1 MIIFSPGPAN
11 ISERVRKALTLPD
24 ICHRDEEASQLLV
37 DVRASLAQAFD
48 IEDGSHEVV
57 VFSGSGTLAIESLVA
72 CLTNW
77 EQTLLIV
84 SNGIYGERVADI
96 ARVLG
101 VRYEVLELDWGR
113 LPDLAQVE
121 ELVARPHI
129 GGVYLVHHETTTGL
143 LNPLR
148 EVSRVARSHGKLVV
162 SDTISSIIGEY
173 LNLDWG
179 VDAILGT
186 ANKCFRGVPGV
197 AFAVVSNAFLA
208 VARRREKRTYY
219 SDLLT
224 HLDREAA
231 GETPFTPP
239 LQSLFAFREAIRE
252 TLEEGL
258 DNRIAHYADIS
269 GQLRA
274 GLREL
279 GLRLYLPEERYSNT
293 MTSVYLPPRFTFQ
306 QLHDPLKEKGFVI
319 YNSQGRLRGTVFML
333 GVVGLI
339 AESDIKQ
346 FLTALGETLKAAA

>member
-11 ISERVRKALTLPD
+11 ISDRVRKALTLPD
-24 ICHRDEEASQLLV
+24 ICHRDEEASQLLGE
-37 DVRASLAQAFD
+37 VRASLAQAFG
-48 IEDGSHEVV
+48 IRDGSHEVV
-57 VFSGSGTLAIESLVA
+57 VLSGSGTLAIESLLA

-77 EQTLLIV
+77 DQTLLIV
-84 SNGIYGERVADI
+84 SNGVYGERAADI

-101 VRYEVLELDWGR
+101 VRYEVLELDWGK
-113 LPDLAQVE
+113 LPDLARVE

-129 GGVYLVHHETTTGL
+129 GGVYLIHHETTTGL

-148 EVSRVARSHGKLVV
+148 ETCRVAKSHGKLVV
-162 SDTISSIIGEY
+162 SDTISSVIGEH
-173 LNLDWG
+173 LDLDWG
-179 VDAILGT
+179 VDVILGT

-197 AFAVVSNAFLA
+197 AFAIVSKTFLA
-208 VARRREKRTYY
+208 IARKREKRTYY

-224 HLDREAA
+224 HLDRETA

-239 LQSLFAFREAIRE
+239 LQSLFAFREAIAE

-258 DNRIAHYADIS
+258 DSRIAHYASIS
-269 GQLRA
+269 RQLRA

-279 GLRLYLPEERYSNT
+279 GLRFYLPEEHYSNT
-293 MTSVYLPPRFTFQ
+293 MTSVYLPPGFTFQ

-339 AESDIKQ
+339 AASDVTE
-346 FLTALGETLKAAA
+346 FLTALGETLRAAS